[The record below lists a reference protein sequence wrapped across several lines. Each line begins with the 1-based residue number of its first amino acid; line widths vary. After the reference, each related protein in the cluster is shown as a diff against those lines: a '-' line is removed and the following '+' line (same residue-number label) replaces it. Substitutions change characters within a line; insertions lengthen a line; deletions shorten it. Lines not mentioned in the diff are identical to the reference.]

1 MAEREEIE
9 MKIEGMLIEAWTN
22 SFISDFGQFAELT
35 YNQWRILAPVADLCL
50 IANSNPRV
58 AHIAQF
64 SKKKRVRK
72 KNINRIIKAY
82 KK

>member
-1 MAEREEIE
+1 
-9 MKIEGMLIEAWTN
+9 MKIEEMLIEAWTH

-58 AHIAQF
+58 KHLAMY
-64 SKKKRVRK
+64 SKKQRVRK
-72 KNINRIIKAY
+72 KNINRILKAY
-82 KK
+82 EKGARL